1 MISQRIAAALLAVL
15 VRGQRHAA
23 TIELT
28 VNGLVC
34 GFCAQGIEKTLRRN
48 AATDDVFVSLEN
60 RLVAIATKPD
70 TDIADEVLRKALK
83 DAGYDVKAI
92 ARTER
97 SLESLREQAE
107 GKEMTSAHNR
117 NVGVAATAL
126 LASSATLSA
135 AYCRQCSFRSVQAPR
150 SSDSSA
156 RFRS

>member
-15 VRGQRHAA
+15 VAGSASAA

-60 RLVAIATKPD
+60 RLVAIATKPE
-70 TDIADEVLRKALK
+70 TDIADEVLHKALK

-92 ARTER
+92 ARTDR
-97 SLESLREQAE
+97 SLQALREQFKA
-107 GKEMTSAHNR
+107 KK
-117 NVGVAATAL
+117 
-126 LASSATLSA
+126 
-135 AYCRQCSFRSVQAPR
+135 
-150 SSDSSA
+150 
-156 RFRS
+156 

>member
-15 VRGQRHAA
+15 GASSATAA

-60 RLVAIATKPD
+60 RLVAITTKPE

-92 ARTER
+92 ARTDR
-97 SLESLREQAE
+97 SLESLREQL
-107 GKEMTSAHNR
+107 KSKK
-117 NVGVAATAL
+117 
-126 LASSATLSA
+126 
-135 AYCRQCSFRSVQAPR
+135 
-150 SSDSSA
+150 
-156 RFRS
+156 

>member
-15 VRGQRHAA
+15 ISGSASAA

-60 RLVAIATKPD
+60 RLVAIATKPE
-70 TDIADEVLRKALK
+70 TDIADEVLRKSLK

-92 ARTER
+92 ARTDR
-97 SLESLREQAE
+97 SLQSLREQL
-107 GKEMTSAHNR
+107 K
-117 NVGVAATAL
+117 
-126 LASSATLSA
+126 
-135 AYCRQCSFRSVQAPR
+135 
-150 SSDSSA
+150 A
-156 RFRS
+156 RK

>member
-15 VRGQRHAA
+15 VSGSASAA

-60 RLVAIATKPD
+60 RLVAIATKPE
-70 TDIADEVLRKALK
+70 TDIADEVLRKALN

-97 SLESLREQAE
+97 SLQSLREQL
-107 GKEMTSAHNR
+107 K
-117 NVGVAATAL
+117 
-126 LASSATLSA
+126 
-135 AYCRQCSFRSVQAPR
+135 
-150 SSDSSA
+150 A
-156 RFRS
+156 RK